1 MEEIGKITHFYD
13 KIGVAVIL
21 LSADLADLKVG
32 DTIKIKRGNEEIE
45 EEVNSMQINHQDID
59 SAKAGDEV
67 AVKIS
72 GKAKEGD
79 KVYK

>member
-1 MEEIGKITHFYD
+1 MEEKEIGKITHYYD

-21 LSADLADLKVG
+21 LSADLKVG
-32 DTIKIKRGNEEIE
+32 DTIKIKRGE
-45 EEVNSMQINHQDID
+45 EEFEEKVSSMQIEHQDID

-67 AVKIS
+67 AIKIS
-72 GKAKEGD
+72 AKAKEGD